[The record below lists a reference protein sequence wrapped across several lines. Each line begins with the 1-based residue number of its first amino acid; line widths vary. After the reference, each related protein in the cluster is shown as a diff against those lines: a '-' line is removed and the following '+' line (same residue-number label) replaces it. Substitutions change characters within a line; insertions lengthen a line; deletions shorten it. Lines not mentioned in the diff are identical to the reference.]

1 MNESRILAGLPVFR
15 AVATLG
21 SFSIAAGRLGVTP
34 SAVSQ
39 AIRALDSVIA
49 KHYAG

>member
-21 SFSIAAGRLGVTP
+21 SFSIAAGRLG
-34 SAVSQ
+34 AFWREMYG
-39 AIRALDSVIA
+39 ACR
-49 KHYAG
+49 